1 MGTADVSASNGVV
14 HIIDGV
20 LSPPVL
26 NIVELA
32 AHSPDLSTLVV
43 ALNAGNLVTTLSGAG
58 PFTVFAPT
66 NGALAKLP
74 KATLAYLL
82 EPANIKDLDDILK
95 YHVIV
100 GAAVYVEPLWRAS
113 QYYKTFEGTRLN
125 IEVIDSTSD
134 TWKVHGRDETD
145 YRGSSEAY
153 VIAADVRASNGLVQI
168 IDGVLMPPRK
178 NIVGLASGNADLSTL
193 VTALKAGNL
202 VTALSGCTWPVD
214 TDRSLP
220 CNGVSTVPLTVFAP
234 TNGAF
239 AKLPKATL
247 AYLLE
252 PKNIDKLEDVLKYHV
267 IAGTTVYVKD
277 LKKGNQY
284 LTTLEGK
291 QLHIDVDGPFVNVQK
306 ALVITADIIAS
317 NGVVHIID
325 KVLIPAAVSGNI
337 VKLAASTPVLST
349 LVTALKA
356 GKLVT
361 ALSGGSSSYDFY
373 TVFAPSNGAFA
384 KLPKATLASLL
395 EPKNIAQLDDILK
408 YHVIAGD
415 VVVYV
420 KDLKEGIYGQYF
432 RTLEGNLLPI
442 TKTGSSV
449 LVQNATVI
457 TAC

>member
-1 MGTADVSASNGVV
+1 MG
-14 HIIDGV
+14 
-20 LSPPVL
+20 
-26 NIVELA
+26 
-32 AHSPDLSTLVV
+32 
-43 ALNAGNLVTTLSGAG
+43 
-58 PFTVFAPT
+58 
-66 NGALAKLP
+66 
-74 KATLAYLL
+74 
-82 EPANIKDLDDILK
+82 
-95 YHVIV
+95 
-100 GAAVYVEPLWRAS
+100 
-113 QYYKTFEGTRLN
+113 TFEGTRLN

-247 AYLLE
+247 ASLLD
-252 PKNIDKLEDVLKYHV
+252 PKNIDKLEDV
-267 IAGTTVYVKD
+267 
-277 LKKGNQY
+277 
-284 LTTLEGK
+284 
-291 QLHIDVDGPFVNVQK
+291 
-306 ALVITADIIAS
+306 
-317 NGVVHIID
+317 
-325 KVLIPAAVSGNI
+325 
-337 VKLAASTPVLST
+337 
-349 LVTALKA
+349 
-356 GKLVT
+356 
-361 ALSGGSSSYDFY
+361 
-373 TVFAPSNGAFA
+373 
-384 KLPKATLASLL
+384 
-395 EPKNIAQLDDILK
+395 LK

-432 RTLEGNLLPI
+432 RTLEGNLLRI

-457 TAC
+457 TADVSASNGVVHIIDGVLS